1 MSDTRA
7 NKRFRSQEWF
17 DNPNNPG
24 MTALYVERYQN
35 STFSREELQS
45 ERPIIGIAQ
54 TGSDLAPC
62 NKIHVFLMERI
73 KQGIREPSLRIIPPI
88 TASFGSFNSPMVF

>member
-35 STFSREELQS
+35 STFTREEIQGG
-45 ERPIIGIAQ
+45 RPRAWAFFFSLI
-54 TGSDLAPC
+54 
-62 NKIHVFLMERI
+62 FLCFSRAFLYFSMSRWLW
-73 KQGIREPSLRIIPPI
+73 PS
-88 TASFGSFNSPMVF
+88 